1 MKKKLYCIFC
11 LCSFISIM
19 LCACGK
25 NKNLIDMGTVESDQY
40 MAIVWEDRT
49 YIPFCVVSKK
59 DCGTQTGY
67 LNGETDHRVCKYKD
81 YPTDEWLASYLT
93 VDGGAMLF
101 KEVNVANIPDGLESE
116 YELKIPKSKEQIV
129 AEINGIPVSAFEVGL
144 KRYLNDD
151 PLDDMA
157 ILNEIAKERF
167 LLEKAK
173 AAGINISYDD
183 IMKEIREEEEYVENE
198 AARGNELMIQRQ
210 KEDEELLT
218 ALGMT
223 KDEFNKEI
231 YADILLYNKTFIEY
245 GKYYYTSNPNYIMT
259 FEEYIDQEFD
269 KADIKIAR
277 YHNSK
282 N

>member
-1 MKKKLYCIFC
+1 MKEKFSMKKICIF
-11 LCSFISIM
+11 LAVLIFLSGSVYIAAIQY
-19 LCACGK
+19 GK
-25 NKNLIDMGTVESDQY
+25 MSARPIGQEGLRVSEIFSD
-40 MAIVWEDRT
+40 A
-49 YIPFCVVSKK
+49 
-59 DCGTQTGY
+59 
-67 LNGETDHRVCKYKD
+67 
-81 YPTDEWLASYLT
+81 
-93 VDGGAMLF
+93 
-101 KEVNVANIPDGLESE
+101 
-116 YELKIPKSKEQIV
+116 SKEQIV

-144 KRYLNDD
+144 KRYMNSANKEYYENFRQALSGQMSGDHMNDD
-151 PLDDMA
+151 SLDDMA

-183 IMKEIREEEEYVENE
+183 IMKEIREEEEYVESE

-218 ALGMT
+218 ALGLT

-245 GKYYYTSNPNYIMT
+245 GKYYYTSNPSYIMT

-269 KADIKIAR
+269 QANIKIAR
-277 YHNSK
+277 Y
-282 N
+282 

>member
-1 MKKKLYCIFC
+1 MILKKRFSMKTIGIF
-11 LCSFISIM
+11 LAALIFLSGSIY
-19 LCACGK
+19 AAATKYGK
-25 NKNLIDMGTVESDQY
+25 MSARPSGQDELSAGEIFSD
-40 MAIVWEDRT
+40 A
-49 YIPFCVVSKK
+49 
-59 DCGTQTGY
+59 
-67 LNGETDHRVCKYKD
+67 
-81 YPTDEWLASYLT
+81 
-93 VDGGAMLF
+93 
-101 KEVNVANIPDGLESE
+101 
-116 YELKIPKSKEQIV
+116 SKEQIV

-151 PLDDMA
+151 PLDDMT

-167 LLEKAK
+167 LLENAQ

-183 IMKEIREEEEYVENE
+183 IMKEIREEEEYVESE

-231 YADILLYNKTFIEY
+231 YADMLLYSKTFIEY
-245 GKYYYTSNPNYIMT
+245 GKYYYTSNPGRNMT

-269 KADIKIAR
+269 KADVMIVK
-277 YHNSK
+277 YSDVK
-282 N
+282 KP